1 MIASCPLP
9 QRRYGGSVHLT
20 QRRAQSEEKLP
31 PKCPLSEG
39 SLAIILE
46 LSNSLLLQLSF
57 NSDGSPAIIL
67 FWSCLIL
74 FSCNYP
80 LSLRTVSSWCGAILK
95 SRDSPPILLD
105 LSYSLLM
112 QLSSRSEDSLPLP
125 IIL

>member
-46 LSNSLLLQLSF
+46 LSNSHLLQLSF
-57 NSDGSPAIIL
+57 KPDGSPAIIL
-67 FWSCLIL
+67 FWSCL
-74 FSCNYP
+74 
-80 LSLRTVSSWCGAILK
+80 
-95 SRDSPPILLD
+95 
-105 LSYSLLM
+105 LM
-112 QLSSRSEDSLPLP
+112 KLSSRFNNSVILALCYIKVKRQYTYSLRLS
-125 IIL
+125 